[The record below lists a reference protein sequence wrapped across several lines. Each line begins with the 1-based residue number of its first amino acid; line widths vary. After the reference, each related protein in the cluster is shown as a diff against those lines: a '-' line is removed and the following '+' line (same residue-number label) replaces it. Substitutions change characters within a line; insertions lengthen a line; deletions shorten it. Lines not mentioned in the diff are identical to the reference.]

1 MSTLIDQYHAA
12 NRNRK
17 RKKERKEEKKG
28 VILNI
33 YTWATTGWCLETG
46 KCTPSVWFLVFS
58 LVRPFNAL
66 QNHNEYGALIHFK
79 SQTCTCYVFN
89 FHWPNCTLSIPPKR
103 NQIVKFV
110 PRLSNFQKFDA
121 ERLRKYKL
129 ASGHIQILNSK
140 ILCSMNPS
148 TSLWGRHQPAEPQ
161 QFSAESSAI

>member
-1 MSTLIDQYHAA
+1 MSNYRVMSG
-12 NRNRK
+12 NM
-17 RKKERKEEKKG
+17 
-28 VILNI
+28 
-33 YTWATTGWCLETG
+33 G

-148 TSLWGRHQPAEPQ
+148 TSLWGRHQPAVQRWKQCHLVVSVQ
-161 QFSAESSAI
+161 QAVLTFGDFDSEIWSFSRR